1 MSEQGMSE
9 PHANDLRLTPSTA
22 SAVTPEAMRSFV
34 DGVGDPNPV
43 HTDPE
48 FAASAGLPNVVVQ
61 ASHTT
66 AIALDALIA
75 QFGADAILNL
85 DIRLRGPIFPG
96 DEVTVSPVSFGE
108 LDRGVELR
116 NQRGDVVATGIVVM
130 RGDLDE

>member
-1 MSEQGMSE
+1 MNEQRTS
-9 PHANDLRLTPSTA
+9 DLEWTPSTA
-22 SAVTPEAMRSFV
+22 PAVTSEAMRSFV
-34 DGVGDPNPV
+34 DGVSDPNPV

-48 FAASAGLPNVVVQ
+48 FAAKAGLPDVVVQ

-66 AIALDALIA
+66 AIALDALVA
-75 QFGADAILNL
+75 QFGVDAILNL
-85 DIRLRGPIFPG
+85 DVRLRGPIFPG

-130 RGDLDE
+130 RGDPDE

>member
-34 DGVGDPNPV
+34 DGVGDPNPL

-130 RGDLDE
+130 RGDPDE

>member
-1 MSEQGMSE
+1 MNAQRTS
-9 PHANDLRLTPSTA
+9 DLELTPTTA
-22 SAVTPEAMRSFV
+22 PAVTPEAMRSFV
-34 DGVGDPNPV
+34 DGVSDPNPV

-48 FAASAGLPNVVVQ
+48 FAAKAGLPDVVVQ
-61 ASHTT
+61 ASHTS

-75 QFGADAILNL
+75 QFGADAVLNL

-116 NQRGDVVATGIVVM
+116 NQRGDVIATGIVVM
-130 RGDLDE
+130 RGDPDE

>member
-130 RGDLDE
+130 RGDPDE

>member
-1 MSEQGMSE
+1 MNEFE
-9 PHANDLRLTPSTA
+9 FTPTTA
-22 SAVTPEAMRSFV
+22 AAVTREAMRSFV
-34 DGVGDPNPV
+34 EGVRDPNPV

-48 FAASAGLPNVVVQ
+48 FAAAAGLPDMVVQ

-75 QFGADAILNL
+75 QFGADSVLNF
-85 DIRLRGPIFPG
+85 DVRLRGPVFPG

-108 LDRGVELR
+108 HDRGVELR

-130 RGDLDE
+130 RGDPDE

>member
-1 MSEQGMSE
+1 MSEQRTS
-9 PHANDLRLTPSTA
+9 DLELTPSTA
-22 SAVTPEAMRSFV
+22 PAVTPEAMRSFV

-48 FAASAGLPNVVVQ
+48 FAARAELPNVVVQ

-85 DIRLRGPIFPG
+85 DVRLRGPIFPG

-130 RGDLDE
+130 RGDPDE

>member
-1 MSEQGMSE
+1 MSDQRMSEL
-9 PHANDLRLTPSTA
+9 DLSPVTA
-22 SAVTPEAMRSFV
+22 PAVTPEAMRSFV
-34 DGVGDPNPV
+34 DGVSDPNPV

-48 FAASAGLPNVVVQ
+48 FAATAGLPDVVVQ

-66 AIALDALIA
+66 ALALDALIA
-75 QFGADAILNL
+75 RFGADAILNL
-85 DIRLRGPIFPG
+85 DVRLRGPIFPG

-130 RGDLDE
+130 RGDPDE